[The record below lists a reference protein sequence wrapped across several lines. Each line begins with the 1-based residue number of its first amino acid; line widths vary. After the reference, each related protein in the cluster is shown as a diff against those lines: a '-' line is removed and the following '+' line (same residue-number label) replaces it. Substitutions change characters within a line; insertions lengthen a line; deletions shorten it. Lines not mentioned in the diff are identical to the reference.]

1 MSETISLSTV
11 IGNIYEA
18 SYNPDFWP
26 VALEGVAEFTHSNSA
41 ALLYQDNELEF
52 AGGTYQFNISDDHVA
67 KYNAYGTD
75 PNFMIMAQNVP
86 SGVAAAIDHIIPDR
100 NELENIYGDE
110 FSNLLVTLD
119 IYHIGGAILFMDEVR
134 TAGIALQRKQ
144 SMGGWTKAQI
154 DNLNSLIP
162 HLQRAMNIQKEFV
175 RLQTREQALRKGLDR
190 MLMGLIL
197 FDKELQPI
205 YINPVAE
212 SILDY
217 HPAIEMKKNKIY
229 ARDILDTTK
238 MHKALVMATSSKSDA
253 NFTDASTALGLKH
266 PDCETT
272 LPLIISPIHDASH
285 GFEMQGSFAHAVMC
299 FSDPNKSHP
308 IESDKLA
315 DIYGLTATEAQV
327 AIAIANGMS
336 TDEISG
342 LHEVTISTVR
352 SQLKSIYRKLGINHQ
367 TELVKI
373 LLTGPFGQA
382 I

>member
-1 MSETISLSTV
+1 MSDSHVLSAI

-26 VALEGVAEFTHSNSA
+26 AALESIAEFTHSSSA
-41 ALLYQDNELEF
+41 ALLYQDNELELV
-52 AGGTYQFNISDDHVA
+52 GGVHKFNISDDHINE
-67 KYNAYGTD
+67 YLSHGID

-86 SGVAAAIDHIIPDR
+86 IGTAAAVDHIIPDR
-100 NELENIYGDE
+100 KKLEQVYGDK
-110 FSNLLVTLD
+110 FYKLMITIDL
-119 IYHIGGAILFMDEVR
+119 YHIGGAILFMDDVR
-134 TAGIALQRKQ
+134 TAAIALQRKQ
-144 SMGGWTKAQI
+144 SMGAWTKSQI
-154 DNLNSLIP
+154 DKLNSLIP

-190 MLMGLIL
+190 LLMGLIL

-217 HPAIEMKKNKIY
+217 HPAIEMKNNKIY
-229 ARDILDTTK
+229 ANDPAVTEKI
-238 MHKALVMATSSKSDA
+238 HKALVTAIALNTESNLADS
-253 NFTDASTALGLKH
+253 STALGLKH
-266 PDCETT
+266 PDCATT
-272 LPLIISPIHDASH
+272 LPLIISPIHEVLH
-285 GFEMQGSFAHAVMC
+285 GFDTKGSFAHAVMC

-315 DIYGLTATEAQV
+315 DVYGLTAAEAQV
-327 AIAIANGMS
+327 AISIANGMS
-336 TDEISG
+336 PDEIAT
-342 LHEVTISTVR
+342 LHKVTISTVR
-352 SQLKSIYRKLGINHQ
+352 SQLKQIYRKLGINHQ

-373 LLTGPFGQA
+373 LLIGPFGSQ